1 VRTLVVT
8 YPSLCDDA
16 QRLAGKFLQ
25 LGLDGQDCLLFA
37 ATARYRYHNQLLA
50 RFLADH
56 GIRHR
61 WENDSRLVV
70 DDTGLRVAGGGRYEL
85 DAERRSLRVWDNSS
99 VYGRFDEALL
109 ARQLRAADAPWR
121 GVELIVE

>member
-1 VRTLVVT
+1 MVT
-8 YPSLCDDA
+8 YPSLGDDA
-16 QRLAGKFLQ
+16 QPLAGKFLQ
-25 LGLDGQDCLLFA
+25 LRLEGRDCLLFA
-37 ATARYRYHNQLLA
+37 AIDRYRYHNQILA
-50 RFLADH
+50 RFLADR

-70 DDTGLRVAGGGRYEL
+70 DDTGLHVAGGGRYEL
-85 DAERRSLRVWDNSS
+85 DVQRRSLRVWDNSS

-109 ARQLRAADAPWR
+109 ARQLRVADAPWR